1 MDISKIDIIGASNKG
16 FDVEIIN
23 PVTNVPLGLTISV
36 VGGMSTA
43 YKDDMFLLFAELED
57 YTDKNKVDES
67 ASKKDKAQAKL
78 KADKFEDDL
87 IAKFLAKY
95 TKSWNG
101 MVENGKDIEFSLK
114 EAERI
119 YAEYPLIRSQVQKA
133 MLTVSNFIKA

>member
-23 PVTNVPLGLTISV
+23 PATNEPLGLTITV

-57 YTDKNKVDES
+57 YTDKNTVDES
-67 ASKKDKAQAKL
+67 ASKKEKAQTKL
-78 KADKFEDDL
+78 KADKFEEGL

-95 TKSWNG
+95 TKSWSG
-101 MVENGKDIEFSLK
+101 MVENGMEIEFSEK

-119 YAEYPLIRSQVQKA
+119 YAEYPLIRNQVQKA